1 MSSAC
6 NQVTANL
13 SGAMAQNG
21 HVWLVGAGPGSAD
34 LISVRGLKLI
44 QQADVLVYD
53 RLVPNEL
60 VEQAPAKALKLYVG
74 KRRSQHSVPQDQIN
88 ALLVSHARRGSK
100 VIRLKGGDPFIFG
113 RGGEEMQELRSQG
126 IQVSIVPGIT
136 AASGCSAATG
146 IPLTHRDLAAGV
158 TLMTAHRCEGAQG
171 YDWSSLTA
179 DRQRTLVFYMGLAQA
194 QTIRNELMLHGLPG
208 TTPVAL
214 VCGGTTASQRAMR
227 CTLHEMPA
235 LAASQQFSSPCLI
248 MVGDVV
254 SLADASLAPW
264 IQPQPRT
271 ESSSCVA

>member
-1 MSSAC
+1 MNSIR
-6 NQVTANL
+6 NPLTDGL
-13 SGAMAQNG
+13 PETLDRDGR
-21 HVWLVGAGPGSAD
+21 VWLVGAGPGSAD
-34 LISVRGLKLI
+34 LISVRGLRLI

-53 RLVPNEL
+53 RLVSNEL
-60 VEQAPAKALKLYVG
+60 VEQAPANALKLYVG
-74 KRRSQHSVPQDQIN
+74 KRRSLHSVPQDQIN

-113 RGGEEMQELRSQG
+113 RGGEEMQELRAQG

-146 IPLTHRDLAAGV
+146 IPLTHRDFSAGV
-158 TLMTAHRCEGAQG
+158 TLMTAHRCEGAEG

-214 VCGGTTASQRAMR
+214 ISGGTTANQRAMR

-235 LAASQQFSSPCLI
+235 LAASRQFSSPCLI

-254 SLADASLAPW
+254 NLADASLAPW
-264 IQPQPRT
+264 LQDHPRQ
-271 ESSSCVA
+271 EKSSCVA

>member
-1 MSSAC
+1 MKRA
-6 NQVTANL
+6 ANRVA
-13 SGAMAQNG
+13 SPMISQAQAG
-21 HVWLVGAGPGSAD
+21 HVWLIGAGPGSAD

-53 RLVPNEL
+53 RLVSNEL

-74 KRRSQHSVPQDQIN
+74 KQRSMHSVPQDQIN

-113 RGGEEMQELRSQG
+113 RGGEEMQELRDKG
-126 IQVSIVPGIT
+126 VQVSIVPGIT
-136 AASGCSAATG
+136 AASGCAAATG

-171 YDWSSLTA
+171 FDWSSLTA

-194 QTIRNELMLHGLPG
+194 QTIRNELMLHGMPG
-208 TTPVAL
+208 TTPVAM
-214 VCGGTTASQRAMR
+214 VCGGTTSVQRAIR
-227 CTLHEMPA
+227 CTLHDMPVV
-235 LAASQQFSSPCLI
+235 AASQELSSPCLI

-254 SLADASLAPW
+254 SLADAALAPW
-264 IQPQPRT
+264 VGTRYGKEQTTCP
-271 ESSSCVA
+271 A